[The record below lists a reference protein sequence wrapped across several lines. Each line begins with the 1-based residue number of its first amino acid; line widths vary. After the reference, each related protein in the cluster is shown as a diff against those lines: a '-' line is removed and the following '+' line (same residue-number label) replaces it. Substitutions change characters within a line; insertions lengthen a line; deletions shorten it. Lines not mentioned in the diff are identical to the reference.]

1 MFIFKDYE
9 CRCRHNTCGDLCDRC
24 CPMYNQ
30 KRWRPGKFI
39 AANECERC
47 QCFGH
52 AVECYFDPQVFYFI
66 FENTIDCPFKDIIL
80 VQRCAISKYHM
91 QVEAERSSLNTEG
104 IYEGGGVCIGCQH
117 NTAGTNCEHCK
128 EGYYRPEEV
137 RRLVNT
143 FMK

>member
-52 AVECYFDPQVFYFI
+52 AVECYFDPQVFYSFLKMLLTARLKI
-66 FENTIDCPFKDIIL
+66 SSWYKNAQYRNII
-80 VQRCAISKYHM
+80 C
-91 QVEAERSSLNTEG
+91 RS
-104 IYEGGGVCIGCQH
+104 
-117 NTAGTNCEHCK
+117 
-128 EGYYRPEEV
+128 
-137 RRLVNT
+137 RRNVAV
-143 FMK
+143 